1 MIEIKLKDEI
11 KTRLLIAKTGKS
23 LRRFSKENGFSH
35 AYLSQIL
42 KGDRN
47 PSPVVATKI
56 SKGLN
61 LEIEDIFLIKVVGG
75 GNRNGKEIQ
84 YGISNNQCRC

>member
-23 LRRFSKENGFSH
+23 LRSFSKENGFSH
-35 AYLSQIL
+35 TYLSQIL

-56 SKGLN
+56 SNGLN
-61 LEIEDIFLIKVVGG
+61 LEIEDIFFVRVVGSA
-75 GNRNGKEIQ
+75 NRLKGDQ
-84 YGISNNQCRC
+84 HGVSQNQCRS

>member
-11 KTRLLIAKTGKS
+11 TTRLLIAKTGKS
-23 LRRFSKENGFSH
+23 LRSFSKENGFSH

-56 SKGLN
+56 SNGLN
-61 LEIEDIFLIKVVGG
+61 LKIEDIFFIKVVGDSKQ
-75 GNRNGKEIQ
+75 NRREIQ
-84 YGISNNQCRC
+84 YGISNNQC

>member
-23 LRRFSKENGFSH
+23 LRSFSKENGFSH
-35 AYLSQIL
+35 TYLSQIL
-42 KGDRN
+42 KGSRN
-47 PSPVVATKI
+47 PSPIVATKI

-61 LEIEDIFLIKVVGG
+61 LAIEDIFFVKVVGG
-75 GNRNGKEIQ
+75 SNQCGEEVQ
-84 YGISNNQCRC
+84 YGISNNQCRR

>member
-1 MIEIKLKDEI
+1 MIKIELKDEI
-11 KTRLLIAKTGKS
+11 KIRLLIAKKGKS
-23 LRRFSKENGFSH
+23 LRCFANENGFSH

-42 KGDRN
+42 NGDRN

-61 LEIEDIFLIKVVGG
+61 LEIEDIFFIKVVGSA
-75 GNRNGKEIQ
+75 NRSERSIKHGVSH
-84 YGISNNQCRC
+84 Y